1 MGEKQEAAILTMLW
15 KWSGNPVGSTSA
27 EQAT

>member
-1 MGEKQEAAILTMLW
+1 MGEKQEAALSTMLW
-15 KWSGNPVGSTSA
+15 KWSGNLVGFNSA